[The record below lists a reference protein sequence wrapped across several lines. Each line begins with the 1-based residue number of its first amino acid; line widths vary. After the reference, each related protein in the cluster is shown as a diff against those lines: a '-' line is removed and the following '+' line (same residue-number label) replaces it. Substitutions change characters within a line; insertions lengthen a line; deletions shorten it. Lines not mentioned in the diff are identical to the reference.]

1 MISPLPQTIFVDI
14 LQYHAS
20 KRGGEAPMP
29 DAFGIYQHHSY
40 NPQLNLSAR
49 VARQNPEA
57 KFAEQFAMAYRDRF
71 RKIHSGTSKWKTLFV
86 REVPVFGNGI
96 PDLLA
101 LSWSRDR
108 AVDLSTCLDL
118 EKLNP
123 TVRAFEF
130 KLSNWRKGL
139 MQAHRYNF
147 FSHVSIL
154 VLPNHKM
161 KPVASQIEIFH
172 KLRVGL
178 WGFSPETGAIT
189 HFYTPRPIKQQIA
202 KHGERAIRLA
212 AQSFRSQFSPLSKLS
227 QAVQ

>member
-1 MISPLPQTIFVDI
+1 MLDT
-14 LQYHAS
+14 
-20 KRGGEAPMP
+20 
-29 DAFGIYQHHSY
+29 FGIYQHHSY
-40 NPQLNLSAR
+40 NPQQNLCAR
-49 VARQNPEA
+49 VTKKNPEA
-57 KFAEQFAMAYRDRF
+57 KFAEQFALAYQDRF

-101 LSWSRDR
+101 LSWSYDR
-108 AVDLSTCLDL
+108 GVQLSACLDF
-118 EKLNP
+118 EKLDP

-130 KLSNWRKGL
+130 KLSNWRRGL
-139 MQAHRYNF
+139 MQAHRYKS

-161 KPVASQIEIFH
+161 KSVKPQIGIFR

-178 WGFSPETGAIT
+178 WGFTSETGAIT
-189 HFYTPRPIKQQIA
+189 CFYTPRPTKQQIA
-202 KHGERAIRLA
+202 KYGQRVLRLA
-212 AQSFRSQFSPLSKLS
+212 AQSVCSQFSPLPKLA